1 MENILKK
8 LRNYEI
14 QIRKKV
20 HSQMSGE
27 YSSVFKGTGLEF
39 DDIRVYQYGDDVR
52 RIDWKTSAKGQETY
66 IKTYKEEKDQSV
78 YFLLDVSA
86 SQEMGPNNS
95 KLLLAKEIL
104 GTLAIAASRQNSNIG
119 LYCFSDQTE
128 KYIKPKKGQKHQIQI
143 INNVFDLKPTSTKT
157 DLNFGFKQALSLIP
171 HTSLIFVLSDFIDE
185 DYEHYLKAL
194 ASKHDLII
202 IRVEDASEKKVPRFG
217 VVPIRNTETKKIN
230 WINTSFGS
238 YRKKQKDYFNKK
250 NNDLMEFSKKHQI
263 DYLTFYS
270 DEDIVPKL
278 SKLFINRNK
287 IWKRG

>member
-1 MENILKK
+1 MDNILKK

-20 HSQMSGE
+20 QSQMSGE

-52 RIDWKTSAKGQETY
+52 RIDWKTSAKGDETY

-104 GTLAIAASRQNSNIG
+104 GTLALASSRQNSG
-119 LYCFSDQTE
+119 VALYCFSDQTE
-128 KYIKPKKGQKHQIQI
+128 TYIKPKKGQKHLIQI
-143 INNVFDLKPTSTKT
+143 INSTFNVAPKSTRT
-157 DLNFGFKQALSLIP
+157 DLNFGFKQALSFIP
-171 HTSLIFVLSDFIDE
+171 HTSLVIILSDFID
-185 DYEHYLKAL
+185 DNYQHYLKAL
-194 ASKHDLII
+194 ASKHDVII
-202 IRVEDASEKKVPRFG
+202 IRVEDDNEKKVPRFG
-217 VVPIRNTETKKIN
+217 ITPIRNAETKKIK
-230 WINTSFGS
+230 WVNTSFGN
-238 YRKKQKDYFNKK
+238 YRKKQKNYFHSK
-250 NNDLMEFSKKHQI
+250 NNELTEFSKKHQI

-270 DEDIVPKL
+270 TEDIVPKL
-278 SKLFINRNK
+278 TKLFINRNK
-287 IWKRG
+287 TWKRG

>member
-1 MENILKK
+1 MEN
-8 LRNYEI
+8 
-14 QIRKKV
+14 
-20 HSQMSGE
+20 
-27 YSSVFKGTGLEF
+27 
-39 DDIRVYQYGDDVR
+39 
-52 RIDWKTSAKGQETY
+52 
-66 IKTYKEEKDQSV
+66 
-78 YFLLDVSA
+78 
-86 SQEMGPNNS
+86 
-95 KLLLAKEIL
+95 
-104 GTLAIAASRQNSNIG
+104 AAN
-119 LYCFSDQTE
+119 
-128 KYIKPKKGQKHQIQI
+128 
-143 INNVFDLKPTSTKT
+143 LKPTSTKT